1 MTKDTKE
8 RATFLIGAA
17 MILGFAFTLLG
28 KQNSKEE
35 NKTQN
40 QVTLVVAT
48 DLHYLAPT
56 LTDGGEFF
64 RQYIENGDGKV
75 IPYCEE
81 ITEAFVEQV
90 IAKKPNAVILSGD
103 LTFNGEKESHIALA
117 EKLARIEEKGIPVY
131 VLPGNHDLK
140 NAKAAS
146 FQGDSYSF
154 VESIDALEFT
164 EPYQEFGF
172 GEAIARDE
180 NSLSYITELTPEL
193 WLLMVDVN
201 TLDSPGT
208 VKRETLDWVEQQLQ
222 EAEEK
227 GVQVLA
233 VSHQNLLQHNSL
245 LSFGYMMG
253 KNEKL
258 LDLYEKYQVIC
269 NLSGHIH
276 LQHIGKSDNNFPELV
291 TSSLMVS
298 PNQYGVLTLDGE
310 TAEYHTTSVDV
321 AAWAKE
327 NGKENLAD
335 FAEASYTFMW
345 NTAYNQAFRRLEGST
360 NAKQLSTFYADVNTA
375 YFAGRMDELQWD
387 EVQFAGWKEQ
397 GSFIAS
403 YLQSISEDGFKN
415 HTIYSWN
422 YK

>member
-1 MTKDTKE
+1 MTKDIRE
-8 RATFLIGAA
+8 RVAFLIGAA
-17 MILGFAFTLLG
+17 VILGFAFTLLG

-48 DLHYLAPT
+48 DLHYLAPK

-75 IPYCEE
+75 IQYCEE
-81 ITEAFVEQV
+81 VTETFVEQV
-90 IAKKPNAVILSGD
+90 IAEMPNAVILSGD

-117 EKLARIEEKGIPVY
+117 EKLARIEERGIPVY
-131 VLPGNHDLK
+131 VLPGNHDLG

-146 FQGDSYSF
+146 FQGDSYTF
-154 VESIDALEFT
+154 VESINALKFE
-164 EPYQEFGF
+164 ELYQEFGF

-180 NSLSYITELTPEL
+180 NSLSYTAELAPEL
-193 WLLMVDVN
+193 WLLMLDVN
-201 TLDSPGT
+201 TADSPGT
-208 VKRETLDWVEQQLQ
+208 VKRTTLDWVEQQLQ
-222 EAEEK
+222 EAEEN
-227 GVQVLA
+227 GAQVIA
-233 VSHQNLLQHNSL
+233 ASHQNLVQHNSL
-245 LSFGYMMG
+245 LSFGYVMG
-253 KNEKL
+253 KNKEL

-276 LQHIGKSDNNFPELV
+276 LQHIGQSENNLPELV

-345 NTAYNQAFRRLEGST
+345 NNAYNQAFRRLEGST

-387 EVQFAGWKEQ
+387 DKQFAGWKEQ
-397 GSFIAS
+397 GSFIAG
-403 YLQSISEDGFKN
+403 YLQSIAEDGFKN
-415 HTIYSWN
+415 HTIYSW
-422 YK
+422 K

>member
-90 IAKKPNAVILSGD
+90 IAEKPNAVILSGD

-258 LDLYEKYQVIC
+258 LDL
-269 NLSGHIH
+269 
-276 LQHIGKSDNNFPELV
+276 
-291 TSSLMVS
+291 
-298 PNQYGVLTLDGE
+298 
-310 TAEYHTTSVDV
+310 
-321 AAWAKE
+321 
-327 NGKENLAD
+327 
-335 FAEASYTFMW
+335 
-345 NTAYNQAFRRLEGST
+345 
-360 NAKQLSTFYADVNTA
+360 
-375 YFAGRMDELQWD
+375 
-387 EVQFAGWKEQ
+387 
-397 GSFIAS
+397 
-403 YLQSISEDGFKN
+403 
-415 HTIYSWN
+415 
-422 YK
+422 